1 MNKTCKIVLMT
12 MFKNESKN
20 LKRMLD
26 STKGYIDYYV
36 FQNNGS
42 NDGSEKI
49 AEDFLNENNYL
60 GHVYVLEEGWISF
73 GWNRDHLIQH
83 VQNTNHG
90 CDWIFSIDCDEILEI
105 DSDFNWN
112 ILKDYS
118 IHSFE
123 VTADFNGNLY
133 QRARLYNAKFTWRFN
148 HDLAHETIYMSNP
161 DIGENFN
168 RHILDYRFRQ
178 IGYPEG
184 QSWEN
189 PHKFLFDALKFEH
202 KLIQE
207 KTLLSDM
214 YHFWYIGK
222 SYFDCFKSEFPLGKK
237 QQQEYAKRSLFYFKE
252 FINILHN
259 FEIDKTAKF
268 LDEKSY
274 FTMVCVAEIYFFL
287 EQIEEGISTLKNSE
301 QFCPER
307 NDHLIALAE
316 IYLNLKDFESMFE
329 VTSKLMLPER
339 KNPYPRYNYIINKR
353 HYHDTDTYVKE
364 LHDKAVSN
372 RNKIK
377 DMYMPSLNKNFKKR
391 IFVVDNFYV
400 DPFKIR
406 EYALGV
412 EYSPD
417 IRYYKGSRS
426 IKQHIFDGTK
436 EIFESIM
443 GEKIQRFHEHSM
455 CGRFQICTS
464 EDPIVY
470 HNDDQKWAAM
480 IYLSPDAPFSTGT
493 KLLANKLS
501 KARSYEDEGYNN
513 AFDGGFFD
521 STKFEVVDNIGNV
534 FNRLII
540 FNSRCIHAASQYFGQ
555 DKNSGRLTHLFFFD

>member
-1 MNKTCKIVLMT
+1 

-26 STKGYIDYYV
+26 STIGFVDYYI

-42 NDGSEKI
+42 NDGSEII
-49 AEDFLNENNYL
+49 ANNFLKENNYL
-60 GHVYVLEEGWISF
+60 GHVYFLEEGWISF
-73 GWNRDHLIQH
+73 GWNRDHLLQH
-83 VQNTNHG
+83 VQNSNHD
-90 CDWIFSIDCDEILEI
+90 CNWILNIDCDEILQI
-105 DSDFNWN
+105 DTNFNWDIFN
-112 ILKDYS
+112 NLD

-133 QRARLYNAKFTWRFN
+133 QRARIYNSRFFWKFN
-148 HDLAHETIYMSNP
+148 HDLAHETIYMSEPNL
-161 DIGENFN
+161 GENFD
-168 RHILDYRFRQ
+168 RYILDPGFRQ

-184 QSWEN
+184 QSWQN
-189 PHKFLFDALKFEH
+189 PHKFLFDALCFEQ
-202 KLIQE
+202 KLIE
-207 KTLLSDM
+207 ENTLLTDM

-222 SYFDCFKSEFPLGKK
+222 SYFDCFRSHYPLGKK
-237 QQQEYAKRSLFYFKE
+237 QQEEYAKRCIFYFKE
-252 FINILHN
+252 YLNIVHD
-259 FEIDKTAKF
+259 FETDYTAKF
-268 LDEKSY
+268 IDEKSY
-274 FTMVCVAEIYFFL
+274 FTMVCIAEVYYFL
-287 EQIEEGISTLKNSE
+287 ENFEENICTLEKAE

-316 IYLNLKDFESMFE
+316 TYQNLKDFSNMLKI
-329 VTSKLMLPER
+329 TSKLTLSER
-339 KNPYPRYNYIINKR
+339 RNPYPKFNFIINKN
-353 HYHDTDTYVKE
+353 HYYDTGTYVKE
-364 LHDKAVSN
+364 LHNKALEN
-372 RNKIK
+372 MKDNK
-377 DMYMPSLNKNFKKR
+377 MYISALNKDYKKR
-391 IFVVDNFYV
+391 IFVVDDFYT
-400 DPFKIR
+400 DPYKIR

-426 IKQHIFDGTK
+426 TQQHIFQGTK
-436 EIFESIM
+436 EIFESII
-443 GEKIQRFHEHSM
+443 GEKIQRFHEHGM

-493 KLLANKLS
+493 KLLANKFS
-501 KARSYEDEGYNN
+501 KARSAEDEGYIN

-521 STKFEVVDNIGNV
+521 STKFEIVDNIGNV

-540 FNSRCIHAASQYFGQ
+540 FNSKCIHAASQYFGQ